1 LSLLGAYGVI
11 TNVGDW
17 GWLIGVALGALLYM
31 ALMRGRAAPAPSG
44 CCGRKASHLKI
55 SASLSVL
62 LLERC
67 APWWARPGLLCM
79 ATATSDLPIPAEKGA
94 IPPALLIGCFVLC
107 VVNVSLLQSGFTA
120 HWWLFDE
127 NGLGIPTDFV
137 NVWSAG
143 RLVLDGH
150 PALAYDW
157 DIQKQVQVAVLGQ
170 SYEGNFAWHYPP
182 PFLFVAAVLAHF
194 PYAVAYVGWAAVSFL
209 PYLATMRAIVG
220 RHFGYL
226 LAAAFPV
233 VFTNT
238 LVGQNGFL
246 TASLIGGTLVLMPR
260 WPVLSGICLGLLS
273 YKPQYGLLFP
283 LVLIA
288 ASQWRVFCVAGIV
301 AGLLAASSWLA
312 FGTESWQAF
321 FHWMPMFS
329 QAFLTEGRAPWG
341 KMQSI
346 FALTRYFGGGEL
358 FAWVLQWI
366 MSAAVATVLA
376 WIWRCRVSYALK
388 AASLATGALLIT
400 PYLFLYD
407 VMVLAIAVA
416 FLVRIGLDEGFA
428 RYELP
433 ALGLAAVLLM
443 IYPLL
448 GAPTGLG
455 ATLVVAALIGCR
467 VGAWWR
473 GERAP
478 RLTATPSA

>member
-1 LSLLGAYGVI
+1 MTTV
-11 TNVGDW
+11 
-17 GWLIGVALGALLYM
+17 
-31 ALMRGRAAPAPSG
+31 
-44 CCGRKASHLKI
+44 
-55 SASLSVL
+55 
-62 LLERC
+62 
-67 APWWARPGLLCM
+67 
-79 ATATSDLPIPAEKGA
+79 TSDLPIGAEKGGV
-94 IPPALLIGCFVLC
+94 PPALLMVCLVLC
-107 VVNVSLLQSGFTA
+107 IINASLLQSGLTG

-182 PFLFVAAVLAHF
+182 PFLFVAAVLAQF
-194 PYAVAYVGWAAVSFL
+194 PYAIAYVGWAAVSFL
-209 PYLATMRAIVG
+209 PYLAAMRAIVG
-220 RHFGYL
+220 RNFGYL

-283 LVLIA
+283 LILIA
-288 ASQWRVFCVAGIV
+288 ASQWRVFLTASVVAV
-301 AGLLAASSWLA
+301 LLAAASWLA

-321 FHWMPMFS
+321 VHWMPMFNK
-329 QAFLTEGRAPWG
+329 AFLVEGRAPWG

-346 FALTRYFGGGEL
+346 FALTRYFDGPESV
-358 FAWVLQWI
+358 AWALQWV
-366 MSAAVATVLA
+366 MSAAVAILLA
-376 WIWRCRVSYALK
+376 LLWRSRKVQYPLK
-388 AASLATGALLIT
+388 AAALAAGTLLVT

-407 VMVLAIAVA
+407 LMVLAIAVA
-416 FLVRIGLDEGFA
+416 FLVRIGLDEGFE
-428 RYELP
+428 RHELP
-433 ALGLAAVLLM
+433 ALGLVAVLLM
-443 IYPLL
+443 IYPYL
-448 GAPTGLG
+448 GAPTGFG
-455 ATLVVAALIGCR
+455 ATLVVAAMIGYR
-467 VGAWWR
+467 VGPWWR
-473 GERAP
+473 AVK
-478 RLTATPSA
+478 PSMPVAAN